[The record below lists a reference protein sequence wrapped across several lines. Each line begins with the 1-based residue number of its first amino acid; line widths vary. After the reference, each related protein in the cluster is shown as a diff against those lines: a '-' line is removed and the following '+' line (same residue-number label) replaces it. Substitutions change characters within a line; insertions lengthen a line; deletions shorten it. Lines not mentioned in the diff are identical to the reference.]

1 MLAASQRINAQ
12 WDDLRA
18 ILDSVP
24 AFIWYKDADNRI
36 IRANRPAAESLG
48 LSVATVE
55 GRSTYDLYP
64 EDAAQYHR
72 DDLEVIRSGEPKLG
86 IVEPLRTAS
95 GTRRW
100 IRTDKVPYRDETG
113 QVVGVIVF
121 SVDITERINAEVA
134 LREARDSLELR
145 VAERTRELASA
156 LSDLRREME
165 QRQRGEEKISQ
176 HQAEIAHLQ
185 RLRTVESMTSQIA
198 HEINQPLGAIA
209 NFASALARRLRT
221 NSPDLDT
228 LAGIATR
235 ISQQAIRAAEVVRRL
250 RDLVRKNDS
259 ARKPCDVGQL
269 VEEAVQMMTSNARRH
284 GITLR
289 VSVAPDLPR
298 ALVDRIQIEQ
308 VLLNLIAN
316 GLDAIADVYPLAVR
330 SSDPDE
336 IIVQAIPRDDKS
348 IEIRIHDTGTG
359 LSEIDA
365 EKIFEPFYSTKKDG
379 LGMGLAISRTIVEAH
394 GGTLNAIGGNGRG
407 ATFVLTLP
415 VATEN

>member
-1 MLAASQRINAQ
+1 
-12 WDDLRA
+12 
-18 ILDSVP
+18 
-24 AFIWYKDADNRI
+24 
-36 IRANRPAAESLG
+36 
-48 LSVATVE
+48 
-55 GRSTYDLYP
+55 
-64 EDAAQYHR
+64 
-72 DDLEVIRSGEPKLG
+72 
-86 IVEPLRTAS
+86 
-95 GTRRW
+95 
-100 IRTDKVPYRDETG
+100 
-113 QVVGVIVF
+113 
-121 SVDITERINAEVA
+121 
-134 LREARDSLELR
+134 
-145 VAERTRELASA
+145 
-156 LSDLRREME
+156 
-165 QRQRGEEKISQ
+165 
-176 HQAEIAHLQ
+176 
-185 RLRTVESMTSQIA
+185 
-198 HEINQPLGAIA
+198 
-209 NFASALARRLRT
+209 
-221 NSPDLDT
+221 
-228 LAGIATR
+228 
-235 ISQQAIRAAEVVRRL
+235 
-250 RDLVRKNDS
+250 
-259 ARKPCDVGQL
+259 

-284 GITLR
+284 GIALR